1 MSAVGK
7 KEFRVDS
14 VQLKH
19 AIQRDIAEE
28 ARGMTPAERLDY
40 YVSLSEKW
48 HADHKMTRT
57 KRSTK
62 GT

>member
-1 MSAVGK
+1 MSAVVK
-7 KEFRVDS
+7 EEFRVDS
-14 VQLKH
+14 VQLKQ
-19 AIQRDIAEE
+19 AIQRGIAEE

-62 GT
+62 DT

>member
-1 MSAVGK
+1 MSPIVTT
-7 KEFRVDS
+7 ELRIDS
-14 VQLKH
+14 IQLKH

-62 GT
+62 DT